1 MSSSNS
7 SEYNGN
13 DYGRTPSLT
22 TELLQ
27 TRQPHPKQSESSLS
41 IQISH
46 KTHHRKPFRAQTR
59 FVAHAS
65 PPADTENLTQQ
76 ITSIKTPK
84 LSSHVFVTRNS
95 PALFEKGPAS
105 PTRPGRL
112 SVPFTPVSSPLR
124 KILSPRKSLL
134 SSQLSSRRVSG
145 GELVQDLA
153 ASLQLSFTKGSHTG
167 ASESF
172 SRSPLV
178 SPIEERRTPATSAKS
193 LPSTNCSAHACRPV
207 TPHSSPTRNISYAVP
222 MTSKKRLPATSH
234 PAQGAQPPAGRSSPR
249 RPKSQNPDSGIPS
262 NREDVVQELTRRLEA
277 PAIASPLL
285 SPLSEKKAEPSS
297 RVPAVVSSPV
307 DSDSTLVPV
316 TVAGSE
322 PEGATRINPILV
334 TKYDDSNSKDSGSSS
349 DEKPSQR
356 RKRTRVDDEEE
367 TDEPTIG
374 ANVNKR
380 LKCNIPIFDR
390 TASMQGDVYGL
401 VPLFEGDEEFYS
413 FENINNIWV
422 THKEELKVVD
432 DPSTRGNDGEL
443 QITSALPIHLGW
455 DERNSQTST
464 VAAPLSTDELYDDAC
479 AKLRAYKARVDLG
492 ADADIQGEARDEMAS
507 AWRRW
512 HQRSSEF
519 ISMDALRQYGEALD
533 KEGGLAIANALGV
546 ESKSLQAWIDKSLT
560 AEEREKQT
568 WERKGASAPKETVPG
583 STPDFVDFSRYIDF
597 GDDEEDTINS
607 TNNDLDTLA
616 YAPFI
621 LLPLI
626 PQTVSPPAVLPPLVP
641 QPPVLAPI
649 PLASPSVVAFS
660 KTPKNLVE
668 TGLLPKW
675 AKEVLYCNNHQ
686 SLKQWMNARAMA
698 LAQKADVLGDKEKW
712 LLDELNGPPRSN
724 LTRGEMR
731 IRSSTRAFNKLPDDE
746 KPVLLHGKAAVKEFT
761 DSTYEREFV
770 VVCRT
775 SFSIDE
781 NGVFNYR
788 MQPCGDIVS
797 SHDILIRHVQEK
809 HFAKKRRPTL
819 KIPAAPATED
829 PATPDTPVTTAST
842 SASDAA
848 PDLSSKES
856 SDSV

>member
-7 SEYNGN
+7 NASTSSQIVIAISEY
-13 DYGRTPSLT
+13 T
-22 TELLQ
+22 
-27 TRQPHPKQSESSLS
+27 K
-41 IQISH
+41 ISQD
-46 KTHHRKPFRAQTR
+46 TSPRCRKSN
-59 FVAHAS
+59 VADHF
-65 PPADTENLTQQ
+65 DQEN
-76 ITSIKTPK
+76 
-84 LSSHVFVTRNS
+84 V

-112 SVPFTPVSSPLR
+112 SAPFTPVSSPLR

-134 SSQLSSRRVSG
+134 SSQPSSRRVSG
-145 GELVQDLA
+145 GDLVQDLA
-153 ASLQLSFTKGSHTG
+153 ASLQQSFTNASHTG
-167 ASESF
+167 ASES
-172 SRSPLV
+172 SSGSPLV
-178 SPIEERRTPATSAKS
+178 SPIDELRTPATSAKN
-193 LPSTNCSAHACRPV
+193 LPSTNCSAHDCRPV
-207 TPHSSPTRNISYAVP
+207 TPHSSPARDISYAVP
-222 MTSKKRLPATSH
+222 MTPKKRLPATSH

-249 RPKSQNPDSGIPS
+249 QLKSQNSESGTPS
-262 NREDVVQELTRRLEA
+262 NGEDVVQELTLRLEA

-297 RVPAVVSSPV
+297 RVPAVLSSPV
-307 DSDSTLVPV
+307 HSGSTLVPV

-334 TKYDDSNSKDSGSSS
+334 TKHDNSNSKDSGSSS
-349 DEKPSQR
+349 DGKPSQR
-356 RKRTRVDDEEE
+356 RKRTRVNYEEE

-401 VPLFEGDEEFYS
+401 VPLFEGVEEFYS

-422 THKEELKVVD
+422 AHKEDLKDVD
-432 DPSTRGNDGEL
+432 NPSTRGNDGEL

-455 DERNSQTST
+455 DERNSQAST
-464 VAAPLSTDELYDDAC
+464 VAAPLNADELYDDAC

-512 HQRSSEF
+512 HQISSEF
-519 ISMDALRQYGEALD
+519 IGIDALRQYGEVLD
-533 KEGGLAIANALGV
+533 KEGRLAIADVLGV
-546 ESKSLQAWIDKSLT
+546 ESQSLQAWIDESLT

-568 WERKGASAPKETVPG
+568 WERKGASALKDTAPG
-583 STPDFVDFSRYIDF
+583 STPDFADFSRYIDF

-607 TNNDLDTLA
+607 TNNDLYTLS

-626 PQTVSPPAVLPPLVP
+626 PETVSPPAVLPPLVP

-649 PLASPSVVAFS
+649 PLASSSAVAFS

-686 SLKQWMNARAMA
+686 SLKQWMDTRAMA

-731 IRSSTRAFNKLPDDE
+731 IRSSTRAFNALPEDQ
-746 KPVLLHGKAAVKEFT
+746 KPVLLHGKVAVKDFT
-761 DSTYEREFV
+761 NSRYEREFV

-775 SFSIDE
+775 SFYIEE
-781 NGVFNYR
+781 NGVFDYR
-788 MQPCGDIVS
+788 TRPCGHIVT

-809 HFAKKRRPTL
+809 HFAKKRKLTS
-819 KIPAAPATED
+819 KIPAGAATED
-829 PATPDTPVTTAST
+829 PATPDTPVGTAST
-842 SASDAA
+842 SVSDAS
-848 PDLSSKES
+848 PDLSSKAG